1 MEYEDKHPRSIVF
14 AYFYYVKVELVHMQM
29 CACFMTLCLGHV
41 QKLILFAEGGLCLS
55 SHSFVSLTWK
65 SDFCT
70 YNNLTD
76 W

>member
-1 MEYEDKHPRSIVF
+1 MEYEDKHPYCLVF
-14 AYFYYVKVELVHMQM
+14 TYLYYVKVEFVHMQIHP
-29 CACFMTLCLGHV
+29 CFMALCLGHV
-41 QKLILFAEGGLCLS
+41 KKLILFVERGLCLS

-70 YNNLTD
+70 HNNLTD